1 MKVECSAVSQLN
13 ILERFGKTSDCLL
26 TLCTYQTLESECG
39 ECGTTQSINPCYHKL
54 GVASQVRSSE
64 ECCQDYLRPFS
75 EGPFP
80 AGIEPYVYRYFQKQ
94 NVHFIN
100 TQSNLKLDF
109 KY

>member
-54 GVASQVRSSE
+54 GVIINLVWLHRSGAQKSVVRIISVHSV
-64 ECCQDYLRPFS
+64 R
-75 EGPFP
+75 GH
-80 AGIEPYVYRYFQKQ
+80 FQQ
-94 NVHFIN
+94 ELSPTYTDI
-100 TQSNLKLDF
+100 F
-109 KY
+109 KNKMCILSIHNPI